1 MARRSHSSAA
11 MNALKHLLAAGFVFS
26 LASIVAC
33 SGGSDTGTTSSS
45 SSSSGSSGSSKSGSS
60 SSSSGS
66 SQDEDP
72 TEENGSTSSSSSSS
86 SSGSTTGK
94 PSGATNVA
102 CQVADDCGY
111 WFCDCKDASGNVSP
125 VNSRSCKNGWCMD
138 AATSCPSACS
148 AFGKT
153 WTGTA
158 DGGPDQK

>member
-1 MARRSHSSAA
+1 
-11 MNALKHLLAAGFVFS
+11 MNAFKHLFAAGFVLS
-26 LASIVAC
+26 LASLVAC
-33 SGGSDTGTTSSS
+33 SGGPDTTSSSS
-45 SSSSGSSGSSKSGSS
+45 SSSSGSSKTGSS

-66 SQDEDP
+66 TQEQNPNETS
-72 TEENGSTSSSSSSS
+72 SSSSSSS
-86 SSGSTTGK
+86 SSGSTTPSK
-94 PSGATNVA
+94 PSGATNVS
-102 CQVADDCGY
+102 CEVADDCGY
-111 WFCDCKDASGNVSP
+111 WFCDCKDSSGRVSP

>member
-1 MARRSHSSAA
+1 MARRSHSGAG
-11 MNALKHLLAAGFVFS
+11 MNAFKHLVAAGFVFS

-33 SGGSDTGTTSSS
+33 SGGSDTGTSSSS

-66 SQDEDP
+66 SEDENGTAP
-72 TEENGSTSSSSSSS
+72 GSTSSSSSSS
-86 SSGSTTGK
+86 GSTSK

-102 CQVADDCGY
+102 CEVADDCGY
-111 WFCDCKDASGNVSP
+111 WFCDCKDTSGSISP

-138 AATSCPSACS
+138 AASSCPSACS

-158 DGGPDQK
+158 EGGPDQK

>member
-72 TEENGSTSSSSSSS
+72 TEENGSTSSSSSGS
-86 SSGSTTGK
+86 SSGSTSK

-111 WFCDCKDASGNVSP
+111 WFCDCKDASGSVSP